1 MRDIWTIIWKEW
13 KEMLLQ
19 GGTSALLRPLLFIG
33 IGGILFPLE
42 MGPSWT
48 ALGGLTMFIVPW
60 LAFLVI
66 ISNVSDT
73 FAGERERHTL
83 ETLLASRMP
92 DRAILLGKVG
102 AIVAYGWGIL
112 LINLLIGAAVV
123 NIVHR
128 QGHQS
133 FYPPDLLLGVVFI
146 GLLFCVFGAAG
157 GVLISL
163 QATTVRQ
170 AQQILTLSSIALPAG
185 VAFLL
190 QKLLA
195 GMFQS
200 FSPVQLVLFV
210 IAGFALVDIALLALA
225 LARFQRSRLI
235 LS

>member
-1 MRDIWTIIWKEW
+1 MRDTWTIFWKEW

-19 GGTSALLRPLLFIG
+19 GGTSSLLRPLLFLG

-42 MGPSWT
+42 MGPGWT

-60 LAFLVI
+60 LAFLVV

-92 DRAILLGKVG
+92 DRAILLGKVA

-112 LINLLIGAAVV
+112 LMNLLVGAVAVNV
-123 NIVHR
+123 VHR
-128 QGHQS
+128 QGHLAV
-133 FYPPDLLLGVVFI
+133 YPPGLLAAVVFI
-146 GLLFCVFGAAG
+146 GLFFCIFGAAA

-163 QATTVRQ
+163 RAKTVRQ
-170 AQQILTLSSIALPAG
+170 AQQILTLSSVALPTG
-185 VAFLL
+185 IAFLL
-190 QKLLA
+190 QKVLVGL
-195 GMFQS
+195 FQS
-200 FSPVQLVLFV
+200 FSPEQVVLFIV
-210 IAGFALVDIALLALA
+210 AAFVLADIVLLALA